1 VAVFG
6 FVQDE
11 VQQFDEAVV
20 EDAQEHAA
28 LEVIADFVQEIDL
41 LRVVGSEL
49 EGSQQVVVF
58 GAQLLVGS
66 VKKVEFTREVVN
78 AEDF

>member
-1 VAVFG
+1 MALFG

-28 LEVIADFVQEIDL
+28 LEVVADFVQKIYL
-41 LRVVGSEL
+41 LRIVGVEL
-49 EGSQQVVVF
+49 EGSQKVVVF

-66 VKKVEFTREVVN
+66 VKKVEVT
-78 AEDF
+78 